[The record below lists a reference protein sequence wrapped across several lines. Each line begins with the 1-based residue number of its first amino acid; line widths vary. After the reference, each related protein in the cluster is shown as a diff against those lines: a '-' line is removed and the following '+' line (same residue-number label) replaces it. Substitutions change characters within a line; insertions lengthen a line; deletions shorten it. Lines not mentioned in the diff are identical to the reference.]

1 MIPLWKQGPDVIPIP
16 VVFSP
21 LGPKV
26 APNLSPRF
34 SLDNFQIPRFQPP
47 IYFGDTPENFDYPKW
62 ALKERPFIYL
72 VYIIV

>member
-47 IYFGDTPENFDYPKW
+47 IYFGDTPENFDYP
-62 ALKERPFIYL
+62 LLQYL
-72 VYIIV
+72 NF

>member
-47 IYFGDTPENFDYPKW
+47 IYFGDTPGNFDYP
-62 ALKERPFIYL
+62 
-72 VYIIV
+72 